1 MDVAGLDVDLGA
13 ERLERLQMQID
24 RTRADRAA
32 SRHRH
37 ARRAETGEQGRQHE
51 NAGAHAAHHVVG
63 RLRVAGC
70 AGVEHEH
77 PAGTA
82 CGSHAELA
90 HQGEHGVDVGHVGN
104 VRQLQPL
111 GAQQRG
117 GNLRQG
123 RVLRAADLH
132 RAFNASAAT
141 NDQPVHAA
149 SLSGA
154 KRPNGRAAI
163 DALPQAQPLILRA
176 TWSWPSLAMPC
187 VFGVR

>member
-1 MDVAGLDVDLGA
+1 MLTSAPSASSDFKCRSIGRAPIAQPPG
-13 ERLERLQMQID
+13 ID
-24 RTRADRAA
+24 TRAEPKRASRGASTRMLARMRRTMSYGASALRAA
-32 SRHRH
+32 LASSTSIRP
-37 ARRAETGEQGRQHE
+37 GP
-51 NAGAHAAHHVVG
+51 
-63 RLRVAGC
+63 RVAVTPNSRIR
-70 AGVEHEH
+70 ASMVS
-77 PAGTA
+77 T
-82 CGSHAELA
+82 SS
-90 HQGEHGVDVGHVGN
+90 HVGD

-117 GNLRQG
+117 GNLRQD

-141 NDQPVHAA
+141 NDQPVHAV

-154 KRPNGRAAI
+154 KRPNGRAVI

-176 TWSWPSLAMPC
+176 TWSWRTPAMPC